1 MWNSDVQIRYSR
13 LPYGWSYEAAD
24 FINQCIKRKK
34 FERLGHR
41 GASEVKNHPW
51 LKDFDWKGLYNK
63 TLKAPFIP
71 MKKEN
76 YDTRA
81 TSYAFK
87 DEFSLKSLKDAIGMM
102 DNEIQAVEDVQ
113 NYFKDY
119 YFDYREKVES
129 RNNYSTMLK
138 ESKATGTKPQTL

>member
-1 MWNSDVQIRYSR
+1 MFQQRPFMGKTRREIREHMCHTDIKIKHAR

-41 GASEVKNHPW
+41 GVSEVKNHPW

-63 TLKAPFIP
+63 TLPAPFVP
-71 MKKEN
+71 QSKEN
-76 YDTRA
+76 YDTKA

-87 DEFSLKSLKDAIGMM
+87 DEYSSKSLKEAKGMM
-102 DNEIQAVEDVQ
+102 EGKIE
-113 NYFKDY
+113 
-119 YFDYREKVES
+119 
-129 RNNYSTMLK
+129 
-138 ESKATGTKPQTL
+138 